1 VASSSGDEVRAGIN
15 GAKRRVTSESVGTG
29 RENND
34 ERFSRAPYE
43 SQKSCAISRD
53 VRLGISH
60 AKKPLKVVHG
70 LECHREGSAIDS
82 FILT

>member
-1 VASSSGDEVRAGIN
+1 LVEKIMMRGFPARHTNLKNLA
-15 GAKRRVTSESVGTG
+15 
-29 RENND
+29 
-34 ERFSRAPYE
+34 
-43 SQKSCAISRD
+43 AISRD